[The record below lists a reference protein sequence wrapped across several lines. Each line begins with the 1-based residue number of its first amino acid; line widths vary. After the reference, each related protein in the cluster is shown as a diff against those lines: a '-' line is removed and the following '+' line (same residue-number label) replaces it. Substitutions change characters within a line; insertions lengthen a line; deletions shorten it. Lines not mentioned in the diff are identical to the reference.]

1 MSPISAVCSKRKD
14 LNKVFCNF
22 LRFPDAQVFFVF
34 TPVDPLQAQSGTN
47 VTLLWDYT
55 GSKPLISA
63 LWGILDEGNSIKT
76 IIAQKH
82 GSNDVQYLSSYRD
95 RAFIQGRA
103 SLTLIDVTA
112 SDSGRY
118 GCQLTF
124 VGEPSPII
132 NSTRLIVSGKHFYS
146 LQNLHVMMVRFV
158 LFSFLQMQLLWSYDV
173 GLNVGNEQDCYIEEE
188 IEVE

>member
-1 MSPISAVCSKRKD
+1 M
-14 LNKVFCNF
+14 F
-22 LRFPDAQVFFVF
+22 LVL

-82 GSNDVQYLSSYRD
+82 GNNDVQYLSSYRD
-95 RAFIQGRA
+95 RTFIQGRA
-103 SLTLIDVTA
+103 SLTLIDVTV

-124 VGEPSPII
+124 MGEPSPII
-132 NSTRLIVSGKHFYS
+132 NSTRLIVSGKHFY
-146 LQNLHVMMVRFV
+146 
-158 LFSFLQMQLLWSYDV
+158 
-173 GLNVGNEQDCYIEEE
+173 C
-188 IEVE
+188 